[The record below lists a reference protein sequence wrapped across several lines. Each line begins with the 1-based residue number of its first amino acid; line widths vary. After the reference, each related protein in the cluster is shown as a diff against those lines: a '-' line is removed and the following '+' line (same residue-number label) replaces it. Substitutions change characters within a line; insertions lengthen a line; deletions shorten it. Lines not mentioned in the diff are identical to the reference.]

1 GGCRGT
7 TWCATWTNQQWQPV
21 KETSG
26 RYHFVARH
34 SGKCL
39 SAATTATNSVQL
51 TQRTCDNSA
60 AQSFALTVQP

>member
-1 GGCRGT
+1 M
-7 TWCATWTNQQWQPV
+7 
-21 KETSG
+21 
-26 RYHFVARH
+26 
-34 SGKCL
+34 

>member
-1 GGCRGT
+1 
-7 TWCATWTNQQWQPV
+7 V

-39 SAATTATNSVQL
+39 TAPTAATNSVQL
-51 TQRTCDNSA
+51 TQRTCDGST
-60 AQSFALTVQP
+60 AQAFQLAVQS